1 MSPPA
6 GEIGRHTPVMQQYL
20 RIKAEF
26 PDKLLFYQMGDFYE
40 LFFDDARRANE
51 LLDISL
57 TARGKTNGQPI
68 PMAGVPAHSAEGY
81 LARLLRKGVSV
92 AICDQVGDAA
102 ASRGPVERRITR
114 VLTPGTVTD
123 DSLLEERRD
132 RLLAAVH
139 PGPGGGR
146 GLAAL
151 DMSSGDFFV
160 MECDGD
166 DALAAELARL
176 APAEILVAD
185 EHLRPGGWATGG
197 VLASRAGSLTAR
209 PPWLFEPVS
218 ARRLL
223 LDQFGTRDLAGFGC
237 ESLDLGVGAA
247 GCVLDYAR
255 TTSRGPLPHVQG
267 LRTERRE
274 DTVVLDPV
282 SRRNL
287 EVVESVSGDAD
298 RSLAGVLDRTVTA
311 MGSRLLRRW
320 LGRPLRDRGT
330 VRRRQQFIGAR
341 IEAGG
346 AEPGT
351 GEDLRT
357 VGDLERVLARVA
369 LRTARPRDLAH
380 LRTALGVFPALR
392 ERLERVDGPLAAELA
407 AQVGDFGGLRAHLA
421 SAIVEAPPITIR
433 DGGVIA
439 AGFDPELDR
448 LREVGDDAAGFLAE
462 LEARERART
471 GLPGLKVGY
480 NRVHGYFIEVSRAN
494 ADRVPAEYVRRQTLK
509 SVERYLSPELK
520 AFEREAL
527 GARERSLALERKLY
541 EGVVEAAGA
550 EIERLQASA
559 RAIAEF
565 DVLSNLAERAVD
577 LDLCRPEVG
586 EAAGIRIRKGRH
598 LVVEALGDA
607 AFVPND
613 LDLGPERRMLV
624 VTGPNM
630 GGKSTYMR
638 QAAHIVLLAF
648 VGSYVPA
655 ESAVIGPVDRIFT
668 RIGAADD
675 LSGGRSTFMVEMTE
689 TANILNHATAESL
702 VLLDEIGRGTST
714 YDGLALAWAT
724 AAHLAAR
731 QRSFTLF
738 ATHYFELTALAA
750 EHDPVANVHLR
761 AVEHDRG
768 IVFLYEVAPGPASRS
783 YGIQVAELAGV
794 PPRVVREARRKLDR
808 LEADAAAGP
817 DRAQLDLFAP
827 APEARPPRAEAGP
840 GGGAGGSGAPGE
852 PDAPASPDA
861 SALPA
866 PSAPPDPL
874 EARRRAQADTLRD
887 ALAAVDPDDL
897 SPREALEVLFRF
909 KEMAGGGPGPGI
921 E

>member
-6 GEIGRHTPVMQQYL
+6 GEIGRYTPVMQQYL

-51 LLDISL
+51 LLDLSL
-57 TARGKTNGQPI
+57 TSRGQANGQPI

-92 AICDQVGDAA
+92 AICDQVGDPA
-102 ASRGPVERRITR
+102 ASRGPVERRVTR

-132 RLLAAVH
+132 RLLAAVN
-139 PGPGGGR
+139 PGRGEER
-146 GLAAL
+146 GLAVL

-160 MECDGD
+160 TECDGD
-166 DALAAELARL
+166 DALATELARL

-185 EHLRPGGWATGG
+185 DHLRPGGWAIGG
-197 VLASRAGSLTAR
+197 VLAGQAGLTAR

-223 LDQFGTRDLAGFGC
+223 IDQFGTRDLRGFGC
-237 ESLDLGVGAA
+237 DSLELGIGAA
-247 GCVLDYAR
+247 GCALEYAR
-255 TTSRGPLPHVQG
+255 TTNRGPLPHVKG
-267 LRTERRE
+267 IRTERRE
-274 DTVVLDPV
+274 DSVVLDPV

-287 EVVESVSGDAD
+287 EIVESVSGEAD
-298 RSLAGVLDRTVTA
+298 RSLAGVLDRTATA

-320 LGRPLRDRGT
+320 LGRPLRDRDT

-341 IEAGG
+341 IEAGAQPG
-346 AEPGT
+346 AE
-351 GEDLRT
+351 DALRT

-369 LRTARPRDLAH
+369 LRTARPRDLAQ
-380 LRTALGVFPALR
+380 LRTALGAFPALR
-392 ERLERVDGPLAAELA
+392 EQVERIDGPLASELA
-407 AQVGDFGGLRAHLA
+407 ARVHDFRGLREHLEA
-421 SAIVEAPPITIR
+421 AIVEVPPITVR

-439 AGFDPELDR
+439 PGFDAELDR
-448 LREVGDDAAGFLAE
+448 LRGIRDDATGYITE
-462 LEARERART
+462 LETRERART

-480 NRVHGYFIEVSRAN
+480 NRVHGYYIEVSRAN
-494 ADRVPAEYVRRQTLK
+494 TDRVPVEYVRRQTLK

-520 AFEREAL
+520 QFENQVL

-541 EGVVEAAGA
+541 EAVVESAGA
-550 EIERLQASA
+550 ELERLQASA

-565 DVLSNLAERAVD
+565 DVLSHLADRAVE
-577 LDLCRPEVG
+577 LDLCRPEVS
-586 EAAGIRIRKGRH
+586 EEPGIRIRSGRH
-598 LVVEALGDA
+598 LVVEVLGDT

-613 LDLGPERRMLV
+613 LDLGPDRRMLV

-638 QAAHIVLLAF
+638 QAAHIVLLAWA
-648 VGSYVPA
+648 GSYVPA

-689 TANILNHATAESL
+689 TANILHNATAQSL

-714 YDGLALAWAT
+714 WDGLALAWAT
-724 AAHLAAR
+724 GSRLAR
-731 QRSFTLF
+731 RLRSFTLF

-750 EHDPVANVHLR
+750 EHDTVANVHLE

-768 IVFLYEVAPGPASRS
+768 IVFLHEVSPGPASRS

-794 PPRVVREARRKLDR
+794 PPEVVRQARRKLER
-808 LEADAAAGP
+808 LEEEGADGP
-817 DRAQLDLFAP
+817 HRAQLSLFSPEGCA
-827 APEARPPRAEAGP
+827 APEAPGRVEPDPRQRERRERAEALF
-840 GGGAGGSGAPGE
+840 
-852 PDAPASPDA
+852 DAF
-861 SALPA
+861 
-866 PSAPPDPL
+866 
-874 EARRRAQADTLRD
+874 E
-887 ALAAVDPDDL
+887 AVDPNGL
-897 SPREALEVLFRF
+897 SPREALDVLFRF
-909 KEMAGGGPGPGI
+909 KEMTGSGH
-921 E
+921 

>member
-40 LFFDDARRANE
+40 LFFDDARRAHE

-92 AICDQVGDAA
+92 AICDQVGDPA
-102 ASRGPVERRITR
+102 ASRGPVERRVTR
-114 VLTPGTVTD
+114 ILTPGTVTD

-132 RLLAAVH
+132 RLLAAVSR
-139 PGPGGGR
+139 GRGGGR
-146 GLAAL
+146 GLAVL

-176 APAEILVAD
+176 APAEVLVAD
-185 EHLRPGGWATGG
+185 DHLRPGGWAAAGA
-197 VLASRAGSLTAR
+197 LAECPGLTPR
-209 PPWLFEPVS
+209 PPWLFEPAS

-223 LDQFGTRDLAGFGC
+223 LDHFGTGDLRGFGC
-237 ESLDLGVGAA
+237 ESLDLGIGAA
-247 GCVLDYAR
+247 GCALEYAR
-255 TTSRGPLPHVQG
+255 TTNCGPLPHVTG

-287 EVVESVSGDAD
+287 EITESVTGVPE
-298 RSLAGVLDRTVTA
+298 RSLAGILDRTATA
-311 MGSRLLRRW
+311 MGSRLLKRW
-320 LGRPLRDRGT
+320 LGRPLRDPDT
-330 VRRRQQFIGAR
+330 VRRRQQFIRAR
-341 IEAGG
+341 IEAG
-346 AEPGT
+346 AERGT
-351 GEDLRT
+351 ADLLRT

-369 LRTARPRDLAH
+369 IRTARPRDLGQ
-380 LRTALGVFPALR
+380 LRTALGAFPALR
-392 ERLERVDGPLAAELA
+392 ERVEGVDGPLASDLA
-407 AQVGDFGGLRAHLA
+407 SRIDDFSSLRAHLEA
-421 SAIVEAPPITIR
+421 AIVETPPITIR

-439 AGFDPELDR
+439 PGFDAELDR
-448 LREVGDDAAGFLAE
+448 QRAIGDDATGFIAE
-462 LEARERART
+462 LEARERTRT

-480 NRVHGYFIEVSRAN
+480 NRVHGYYIEISRAS
-494 ADRVPAEYVRRQTLK
+494 ADRVPVEYVRRQTLK

-520 AFEREAL
+520 QFENQAL
-527 GARERSLALERKLY
+527 GARERSLALERRLY
-541 EGVVEAAGA
+541 EGVVDTAGA
-550 EIERLQASA
+550 ELERLRESA

-565 DVLSNLAERAVD
+565 DVLTNLAERAVD
-577 LDLCRPEVG
+577 LDLCCPEVS
-586 EAAGIRIRKGRH
+586 EEPGIRVRNGRH
-598 LVVEALGDA
+598 LVVEVLGDTS
-607 AFVPND
+607 FVPND
-613 LDLGPERRMLV
+613 LDLGPKRRMLV

-638 QAAHIVLLAF
+638 QAAHIVLLAYA
-648 VGSYVPA
+648 GSFVPA
-655 ESAVIGPVDRIFT
+655 ESAVIGPVDRVFT

-689 TANILNHATAESL
+689 TANILNNATEESL

-724 AAHLAAR
+724 ASHLAGR
-731 QRSFTLF
+731 VGSFTLF

-750 EHDPVANVHLR
+750 EHDTVANVHLK

-768 IVFLYEVAPGPASRS
+768 IVFLYEVSSGPASRS

-794 PPRVVREARRKLDR
+794 PPAVVRQARRKLER
-808 LEADAAAGP
+808 LEAEDPRGA
-817 DRAQLDLFAP
+817 DRAQLDLFGT
-827 APEARPPRAEAGP
+827 EESSGPP
-840 GGGAGGSGAPGE
+840 SE
-852 PDAPASPDA
+852 PPKDAP
-861 SALPA
+861 
-866 PSAPPDPL
+866 DPRD
-874 EARRRAQADTLRD
+874 ARRREQAAALQD
-887 ALAAVDPDDL
+887 ALGEIEPDDL
-897 SPREALEVLFRF
+897 SPREALRLLFRF
-909 KEMAGGGPGPGI
+909 KEMTDPRR
-921 E
+921 

>member
-1 MSPPA
+1 MSPSA

-57 TARGKTNGQPI
+57 TARGQANGQPI
-68 PMAGVPAHSAEGY
+68 PMAGVPVHSAEGY

-92 AICDQVGDAA
+92 AICDQVGDPAT
-102 ASRGPVERRITR
+102 SRGPVERQVTR

-132 RLLAAVH
+132 RLLAAVN
-139 PGPGGGR
+139 PGPGGDR
-146 GLAAL
+146 GLAVL
-151 DMSSGDFFV
+151 DMSSGDFLV
-160 MECDGD
+160 MECEGD

-176 APAEILVAD
+176 VPAEILVAD
-185 EHLRPGGWATGG
+185 DHLRPGGWATVG
-197 VLASRAGSLTAR
+197 VLAGHAGLTPR

-223 LDQFGTRDLAGFGC
+223 LDHFGTRDLSGFGC
-237 ESLDLGVGAA
+237 ETLELGIGAA
-247 GCVLDYAR
+247 GCALEYAH
-255 TTSRGPLPHVQG
+255 TTNRGPLPHVTG

-274 DTVVLDPV
+274 ETVVLDSV

-287 EVVESVSGDAD
+287 EVVESVSGEAD

-311 MGSRLLRRW
+311 MGSRLLKRW
-320 LGRPLRDRGT
+320 LGRPLRDRDT

-341 IEAGG
+341 IEAGVDP
-346 AEPGT
+346 ET
-351 GEDLRT
+351 EDLLRCI
-357 VGDLERVLARVA
+357 GDLERVLARIA
-369 LRTARPRDLAH
+369 LRTARPRDLGQ
-380 LRTALGVFPALR
+380 LRTALGAFPALR
-392 ERLERVDGPLAAELA
+392 ERLEAVDGPLASGLA
-407 AQVGDFGGLRAHLA
+407 ARIDDFGPLRGHLEA
-421 SAIVEAPPITIR
+421 AIVESPPITIR

-439 AGFDPELDR
+439 SGFDAELDR
-448 LREVGDDAAGFLAE
+448 LRNIGDDATGYIAE

-480 NRVHGYFIEVSRAN
+480 NRVHGYYIEVSRATS
-494 ADRVPAEYVRRQTLK
+494 ADRLPVEYVRRQTLK

-520 AFEREAL
+520 QFENQVL
-527 GARERSLALERKLY
+527 GARERSLALERRLY
-541 EGVVEAAGA
+541 ETVVDTAG
-550 EIERLQASA
+550 EELERLQEST

-565 DVLSNLAERAVD
+565 DVLSNLAERAVE
-577 LDLCRPEVG
+577 LELCCPKVSE
-586 EAAGIRIRKGRH
+586 EPGIRIRAGRH
-598 LVVEALGDA
+598 LVVEVLGDT

-638 QAAHIVLLAF
+638 QAAHIVLLAHA
-648 VGSYVPA
+648 GSFVPA

-689 TANILNHATAESL
+689 TANILNNATAESL

-724 AAHLAAR
+724 GAHLAAR
-731 QRSFTLF
+731 LHSFTLF

-750 EHDPVANVHLR
+750 EHDTVANVHLK

-794 PPRVVREARRKLDR
+794 PAGVVRHARRKLER
-808 LEADAAAGP
+808 LEAEERGGRG
-817 DRAQLDLFAP
+817 RAQLDLFGQE
-827 APEARPPRAEAGP
+827 EAEPRE
-840 GGGAGGSGAPGE
+840 E
-852 PDAPASPDA
+852 
-861 SALPA
+861 LPTDV
-866 PSAPPDPL
+866 PPDPR
-874 EARRRAQADTLRD
+874 EADRREHADALRD
-887 ALAAVDPDDL
+887 ALEEIEPDDL

-909 KEMAGGGPGPGI
+909 KEMTGPGH
-921 E
+921 

>member
-40 LFFDDARRANE
+40 LFFDDARRAHE
-51 LLDISL
+51 LLGISL
-57 TARGKTNGQPI
+57 TARGQTNGQPI

-92 AICDQVGDAA
+92 AICDQVGDPAT
-102 ASRGPVERRITR
+102 SRGPVERQVTR

-132 RLLAAVH
+132 RLLAAVN
-139 PGPGGGR
+139 PGPGGDR
-146 GLAAL
+146 GLAVL
-151 DMSSGDFFV
+151 DMSSGDFLV
-160 MECDGD
+160 MECEGDG
-166 DALAAELARL
+166 ALAAELARL
-176 APAEILVAD
+176 VPAEILVAD
-185 EHLRPGGWATGG
+185 DHLRPGGWATGG
-197 VLASRAGSLTAR
+197 VLAGHAGLTPR

-223 LDQFGTRDLAGFGC
+223 LDHFGTRDLSGFGC
-237 ESLDLGVGAA
+237 DALELGIGAA
-247 GCVLDYAR
+247 GCALEYAR
-255 TTSRGPLPHVQG
+255 TTNRGPLPHVTG

-274 DTVVLDPV
+274 ETVVLDPV

-287 EVVESVSGDAD
+287 EVVESVSGEAD

-311 MGSRLLRRW
+311 MGSRLLKRW
-320 LGRPLRDRGT
+320 LGRPLRDRDT

-341 IEAGG
+341 IEAG
-346 AEPGT
+346 AAPET
-351 GEDLRT
+351 EDLLRC
-357 VGDLERVLARVA
+357 VGDLERVLARIA
-369 LRTARPRDLAH
+369 LGTARPRDLAQ
-380 LRTALGVFPALR
+380 LRTALGAFPALR
-392 ERLERVDGPLAAELA
+392 ERVEGVDGPLASELA
-407 AQVGDFGGLRAHLA
+407 SRIGDFAALRAHLEA
-421 SAIVEAPPITIR
+421 AIVEAPPLTIR

-439 AGFDPELDR
+439 AGFDAELDR
-448 LREVGDDAAGFLAE
+448 LRNIGDDATGYIAE
-462 LEARERART
+462 LEARERVRT

-480 NRVHGYFIEVSRAN
+480 NRVHGYYIEISRATS
-494 ADRVPAEYVRRQTLK
+494 ADRIPLEYVRRQTLK

-520 AFEREAL
+520 QFENQVL

-541 EGVVEAAGA
+541 EGVVESAGA
-550 EIERLQASA
+550 EVDRLQASA

-565 DVLSNLAERAVD
+565 DVLSSLADRAVE
-577 LDLCRPEVG
+577 LGLCCPELSEEPGLRVR
-586 EAAGIRIRKGRH
+586 AGRH
-598 LVVEALGDA
+598 LVVEAFA
-607 AFVPND
+607 ETSFVPND

-638 QAAHIVLLAF
+638 QAAHIVLLAHA
-648 VGSYVPA
+648 GSFVPA
-655 ESAVIGPVDRIFT
+655 ESAVIGPVDRVYT

-689 TANILNHATAESL
+689 TANILNNATAESL

-724 AAHLAAR
+724 GAHLAAR
-731 QRSFTLF
+731 LRSFTLF

-750 EHDPVANVHLR
+750 EHDTVANVHLK

-768 IVFLYEVAPGPASRS
+768 IVFLYEVSPGPASRS

-794 PPRVVREARRKLDR
+794 PREVVRQARKQLER
-808 LEADAAAGP
+808 LEAEDRGGRG
-817 DRAQLDLFAP
+817 RAQLDLFAGEAHEP
-827 APEARPPRAEAGP
+827 GAGSARNLPGDSASASAAPDPEAE
-840 GGGAGGSGAPGE
+840 
-852 PDAPASPDA
+852 
-861 SALPA
+861 
-866 PSAPPDPL
+866 
-874 EARRRAQADTLRD
+874 RRRERADALRD
-887 ALAAVDPDDL
+887 ALEAIDPDGL
-897 SPREALEVLFRF
+897 SPREALDLLFRF
-909 KEMAGGGPGPGI
+909 KEMTGPGH
-921 E
+921 

>member
-26 PDKLLFYQMGDFYE
+26 PDSLLFYQMGDFYE

-57 TARGKTNGQPI
+57 TSRGRANDQPI

-92 AICDQVGDAA
+92 AICDQVGDPA
-102 ASRGPVERRITR
+102 ASRGPVERRVTR

-123 DSLLEERRD
+123 DSLLDERRD
-132 RLLAAVH
+132 RLLAAIH
-139 PGPGGGR
+139 PGRQGGR
-146 GLAAL
+146 GLAVL

-160 MECDGD
+160 MECEGD

-185 EHLRPGGWATGG
+185 EHLRPGAWATDG
-197 VLASRAGSLTAR
+197 VLAGRSGLTPR

-237 ESLDLGVGAA
+237 ESLELGIGAA

-255 TTSRGPLPHVQG
+255 TTNRGPLPHIKG

-298 RSLAGVLDRTVTA
+298 RSLAGVLDRTATA

-320 LGRPLRDRGT
+320 LGRPLRDRGA

-341 IEAGG
+341 IEAG

-351 GEDLRT
+351 EDGLRT

-380 LRTALGVFPALR
+380 LRTALGAFPALHDR
-392 ERLERVDGPLAAELA
+392 IERLDGPLAADLA
-407 AQVGDFGGLRAHLA
+407 ARIGDFGGLRAHLE

-439 AGFDPELDR
+439 SGFDPELDR
-448 LREVGDDAAGFLAE
+448 LRQVRDDATGFIAE

-471 GLPGLKVGY
+471 GLPGLKVGF
-480 NRVHGYFIEVSRAN
+480 NRVHGYYIEVSRAN
-494 ADRVPAEYVRRQTLK
+494 ADRVPVEYVRRQTLK
-509 SVERYLSPELK
+509 SAERYLSPELK
-520 AFEREAL
+520 EFESQVL

-541 EGVVEAAGA
+541 EAVVEAAGA

-565 DVLSNLAERAVD
+565 DVLSNLADRAVE

-586 EAAGIRIRKGRH
+586 EEPGIRIRNGRH
-598 LVVEALGDA
+598 LVVEALGDG

-638 QAAHIVLLAF
+638 QAAHIVLLAR

-738 ATHYFELTALAA
+738 ATHYFELTGLAV
-750 EHDPVANVHLR
+750 EHDTVANVHLR

-794 PPRVVREARRKLDR
+794 PPQVVREARRKLER
-808 LEADAAAGP
+808 LEADAALGP

-827 APEARPPRAEAGP
+827 EAPPPPAEAGP
-840 GGGAGGSGAPGE
+840 DGPGGPDDPGAPD
-852 PDAPASPDA
+852 PP
-861 SALPA
+861 
-866 PSAPPDPL
+866 APPDPV
-874 EARRRAQADTLRD
+874 EARRRALADALRD
-887 ALAAVDPDDL
+887 ALEAVDPDDL

-909 KEMAGGGPGPGI
+909 KEMTGGRPGSGI

>member
-51 LLDISL
+51 LLGISL
-57 TARGKTNGQPI
+57 TARGQTNGQPI

-92 AICDQVGDAA
+92 AICDQVGDPAT
-102 ASRGPVERRITR
+102 SRGPVERQVTR

-132 RLLAAVH
+132 RLLAAVN
-139 PGPGGGR
+139 PGPGGDR
-146 GLAAL
+146 GLAVL
-151 DMSSGDFFV
+151 DMSSGDFLV
-160 MECDGD
+160 MECEGDG
-166 DALAAELARL
+166 ALAAELARL
-176 APAEILVAD
+176 VPAEILVAD
-185 EHLRPGGWATGG
+185 DHLRPGGWATDG
-197 VLASRAGSLTAR
+197 VLAGHAGLTPR

-223 LDQFGTRDLAGFGC
+223 LDHFGTRDLGGFGC
-237 ESLDLGVGAA
+237 EALELGIGAA
-247 GCVLDYAR
+247 GCALEYAH
-255 TTSRGPLPHVQG
+255 TTNRGRLPHVTG

-274 DTVVLDPV
+274 ETVVLDPV

-287 EVVESVSGDAD
+287 EVVESVSGEAD

-311 MGSRLLRRW
+311 MGSRLLKRW
-320 LGRPLRDRGT
+320 LGRPLRDRDT

-341 IEAGG
+341 IEAGAG
-346 AEPGT
+346 GPETEGL
-351 GEDLRT
+351 LRC
-357 VGDLERVLARVA
+357 VGDLERVLARIA
-369 LRTARPRDLAH
+369 LGTARPRDLAQ
-380 LRTALGVFPALR
+380 LRTALGAFPALR
-392 ERLERVDGPLAAELA
+392 ERVEGVDGPLAAELA
-407 AQVGDFGGLRAHLA
+407 SRIDDFAALRAHLEA
-421 SAIVEAPPITIR
+421 AIVEAPPLTIR

-439 AGFDPELDR
+439 AGFDAELDR
-448 LREVGDDAAGFLAE
+448 LRNIGDDATGYIAE

-480 NRVHGYFIEVSRAN
+480 NRVHGYYIEISRATS
-494 ADRVPAEYVRRQTLK
+494 ADRIPLEYVRRQTLK

-520 AFEREAL
+520 QFENQVL

-541 EGVVEAAGA
+541 EGVVGSAGA
-550 EIERLQASA
+550 EVDRLQASA

-565 DVLSNLAERAVD
+565 DVLSNLADRAVE
-577 LDLCRPEVG
+577 LGLCRPELS
-586 EAAGIRIRKGRH
+586 EEPGIRVRAGRH
-598 LVVEALGDA
+598 LVVEAFGETS
-607 AFVPND
+607 FVPND

-638 QAAHIVLLAF
+638 QAAHIVLLAHA
-648 VGSYVPA
+648 GSFVPA
-655 ESAVIGPVDRIFT
+655 ESAVIGPVDRVYT

-689 TANILNHATAESL
+689 TANILNNATAESL

-724 AAHLAAR
+724 GAHLAAR
-731 QRSFTLF
+731 LRSFTLF
-738 ATHYFELTALAA
+738 ATHYFELTALGV
-750 EHDPVANVHLR
+750 EHDTVANVHLK

-768 IVFLYEVAPGPASRS
+768 IVFLYEVSPGPASRS

-794 PPRVVREARRKLDR
+794 PREVVRQARRQLER
-808 LEADAAAGP
+808 LEAE
-817 DRAQLDLFAP
+817 DRGGRSLAQLDLFAGEAHEP
-827 APEARPPRAEAGP
+827 GAEFAPNRPGDSAAAAAPDPEAE
-840 GGGAGGSGAPGE
+840 
-852 PDAPASPDA
+852 
-861 SALPA
+861 
-866 PSAPPDPL
+866 
-874 EARRRAQADTLRD
+874 RRRERADALRD
-887 ALAAVDPDDL
+887 ALEAIDPDGL
-897 SPREALEVLFRF
+897 SPREALELLFRF
-909 KEMAGGGPGPGI
+909 KEMTGPGH
-921 E
+921 

>member
-20 RIKAEF
+20 RIKEEF
-26 PDKLLFYQMGDFYE
+26 PDSLLFYQMGDFYE

-57 TARGKTNGQPI
+57 TSRGRAAGQPI

-92 AICDQVGDAA
+92 AICDQVGDPA
-102 ASRGPVERRITR
+102 ASRGPVERRVTR

-139 PGPGGGR
+139 PGRQGGR
-146 GLAAL
+146 GLAVL

-160 MECDGD
+160 MECEGD

-176 APAEILVAD
+176 APAEVLVAD
-185 EHLRPGGWATGG
+185 EHLRPGGWATDG
-197 VLASRAGSLTAR
+197 VLAGRSGLTPR

-237 ESLDLGVGAA
+237 ESLELGIGAA

-255 TTSRGPLPHVQG
+255 TTNRGPLPHVKG

-298 RSLAGVLDRTVTA
+298 RSLAGVLDRTATA

-320 LGRPLRDRGT
+320 LGRPLRDRGA
-330 VRRRQQFIGAR
+330 VRRRQQLIGAR
-341 IEAGG
+341 IEAG

-351 GEDLRT
+351 EDGLRT

-369 LRTARPRDLAH
+369 IRTARPRDLAH
-380 LRTALGVFPALR
+380 LRTALGAFPALR
-392 ERLERVDGPLAAELA
+392 ERIERLDGPLAADLA
-407 AQVGDFGGLRAHLA
+407 ARIGDFGGLRARLE

-439 AGFDPELDR
+439 PGFDPELDR
-448 LREVGDDAAGFLAE
+448 LRQVRDDARGFIDE

-494 ADRVPAEYVRRQTLK
+494 ADRVPVEYVRRQTLK
-509 SVERYLSPELK
+509 SAERYLSPELK
-520 AFEREAL
+520 EFESQVL

-541 EGVVEAAGA
+541 EAVVEAAGA

-559 RAIAEF
+559 RALAEF
-565 DVLSNLAERAVD
+565 DVLSNLADRAVE
-577 LDLCRPEVG
+577 LDLCRPEVS
-586 EAAGIRIRKGRH
+586 EEPGIRIRNGRH
-598 LVVEALGDA
+598 LVVEALADG

-638 QAAHIVLLAF
+638 QAAHIVLLAC

-655 ESAVIGPVDRIFT
+655 ESAAIGPVDRIFT

-738 ATHYFELTALAA
+738 ATHYFELTGLAA
-750 EHDPVANVHLR
+750 EHDTVANVHLR

-794 PPRVVREARRKLDR
+794 PPQVVREARRKLER
-808 LEADAAAGP
+808 LEADAALGP

-827 APEARPPRAEAGP
+827 EGPPPRAEAGP
-840 GGGAGGSGAPGE
+840 DGPAGPGGPDRPGASDP
-852 PDAPASPDA
+852 PA
-861 SALPA
+861 L
-866 PSAPPDPL
+866 PPDPV
-874 EARRRAQADTLRD
+874 EARRRALADALRD
-887 ALAAVDPDDL
+887 ALEAVDPDEL

-909 KEMAGGGPGPGI
+909 KEMTGGGPGPGI

>member
-40 LFFDDARRANE
+40 LFFDDARRAHE
-51 LLDISL
+51 LLGISL
-57 TARGKTNGQPI
+57 TARGQAGGQPI

-81 LARLLRKGVSV
+81 LARLLREGVSV
-92 AICDQVGDAA
+92 AICDQVGDPAT
-102 ASRGPVERRITR
+102 SRGPVERQVTR

-132 RLLAAVH
+132 RLLAAVSR
-139 PGPGGGR
+139 GREEGR
-146 GLAAL
+146 GLAVL

-160 MECDGD
+160 MECEGDG
-166 DALAAELARL
+166 ALVAELARL
-176 APAEILVAD
+176 APAEVLVAD
-185 EHLRPGGWATGG
+185 DHLRPGGWAADGALSELPG
-197 VLASRAGSLTAR
+197 LAPR
-209 PPWLFEPVS
+209 PPWLFESAS

-223 LDQFGTRDLAGFGC
+223 LDHFGTSDLRGFGC
-237 ESLDLGVGAA
+237 ETLELGIGAA
-247 GCVLDYAR
+247 GCALEYAR
-255 TTSRGPLPHVQG
+255 TMNRGPLPHVTG

-287 EVVESVSGDAD
+287 EITESVSGAPE
-298 RSLAGVLDRTVTA
+298 RSLAGILDRTVTA
-311 MGSRLLRRW
+311 MGSRLLKRW
-320 LGRPLRDRGT
+320 LGRPLRDRDA
-330 VRRRQQFIGAR
+330 VRHRQQLIHAR
-341 IEAGG
+341 IVTG
-346 AEPGT
+346 ADPDT
-351 GEDLRT
+351 GDLLRT

-369 LRTARPRDLAH
+369 LRTARPRDLGQ
-380 LRTALGVFPALR
+380 LRTALGAFPALR
-392 ERLERVDGPLAAELA
+392 ERVERVDGPLASELA
-407 AQVGDFGGLRAHLA
+407 ARIDDFGALRAHLA
-421 SAIVEAPPITIR
+421 AAIVEAPPLTIR

-448 LREVGDDAAGFLAE
+448 LRNIGDDATGHIAE
-462 LEARERART
+462 LEAHERART

-480 NRVHGYFIEVSRAN
+480 NRVHGYYIEISRATS
-494 ADRVPAEYVRRQTLK
+494 ADRIPLEYVRRQTLK

-520 AFEREAL
+520 QFENQVL

-541 EGVVEAAGA
+541 EGVLESAGA
-550 EIERLQASA
+550 EVDRLQASA

-565 DVLSNLAERAVD
+565 DVLSNLADRAVE
-577 LDLCRPEVG
+577 LGLCRPELS
-586 EAAGIRIRKGRH
+586 EEPGIRVRAGRH
-598 LVVEALGDA
+598 LVVEAFGETS
-607 AFVPND
+607 FVPND
-613 LDLGPERRMLV
+613 LDLGPDRRMLV

-638 QAAHIVLLAF
+638 QAAHMVLLAHA
-648 VGSYVPA
+648 GSFVPA

-689 TANILNHATAESL
+689 TANILNNATERSL

-724 AAHLAAR
+724 GAHLAAR
-731 QRSFTLF
+731 LRSFTLF

-750 EHDPVANVHLR
+750 EHDTVANVHLK

-768 IVFLYEVAPGPASRS
+768 IVFLYEVSPGPASRS

-794 PPRVVREARRKLDR
+794 PAGVVRHARRKLER
-808 LEADAAAGP
+808 LEAEDRGGRG
-817 DRAQLDLFAP
+817 RAQLDLFAGDAPGPGAESAPDLAGDP
-827 APEARPPRAEAGP
+827 AAAPDPEEVRRREQAEA
-840 GGGAGGSGAPGE
+840 
-852 PDAPASPDA
+852 
-861 SALPA
+861 
-866 PSAPPDPL
+866 
-874 EARRRAQADTLRD
+874 LRD
-887 ALAAVDPDDL
+887 ALEAIDPDGL

-909 KEMAGGGPGPGI
+909 KEMTGTGHRTT
-921 E
+921 

>member
-26 PDKLLFYQMGDFYE
+26 PDSLLFYQMGDFYE

-57 TARGKTNGQPI
+57 TSRGRANDQPI
-68 PMAGVPAHSAEGY
+68 PMAGVPAQSAEGY

-92 AICDQVGDAA
+92 AICDQVGDPV
-102 ASRGPVERRITR
+102 ASRGPVERRVTR

-123 DSLLEERRD
+123 DSLLDERRD
-132 RLLAAVH
+132 RLLAAIH
-139 PGPGGGR
+139 PGRQGGR
-146 GLAAL
+146 GLAVL

-160 MECDGD
+160 MECEGD

-185 EHLRPGGWATGG
+185 EHLRPGAWATDG
-197 VLASRAGSLTAR
+197 VLAGRSGLTPR

-237 ESLDLGVGAA
+237 ESLELGIGAA

-255 TTSRGPLPHVQG
+255 TTNRGPLPHIKG

-298 RSLAGVLDRTVTA
+298 RSLAGVLDRTATA

-320 LGRPLRDRGT
+320 LGRPLRDRGA

-341 IEAGG
+341 IEAG

-351 GEDLRT
+351 EDGLRT

-380 LRTALGVFPALR
+380 LRTALGAFPALHDR
-392 ERLERVDGPLAAELA
+392 IERLDGPLAADLA
-407 AQVGDFGGLRAHLA
+407 ARIGDFGGLRAHLE

-439 AGFDPELDR
+439 SGFDPELDR
-448 LREVGDDAAGFLAE
+448 LRQVRDDATGFIAE

-480 NRVHGYFIEVSRAN
+480 NRVHGYYIEVSRAN
-494 ADRVPAEYVRRQTLK
+494 ADRVPVEYVRRQTLK
-509 SVERYLSPELK
+509 SAERYLSPELK
-520 AFEREAL
+520 EFESQVL

-541 EGVVEAAGA
+541 EAVVEAAGA

-565 DVLSNLAERAVD
+565 DVLSNLADRAVE

-586 EAAGIRIRKGRH
+586 EEPGIRIRNGRH
-598 LVVEALGDA
+598 LVVEALGDG

-638 QAAHIVLLAF
+638 QAAHIVLLAR

-738 ATHYFELTALAA
+738 ATHYFELTGLAV
-750 EHDPVANVHLR
+750 EHDTVANVHLR

-794 PPRVVREARRKLDR
+794 PPQVVREARRKLER
-808 LEADAAAGP
+808 LEADAALGP

-827 APEARPPRAEAGP
+827 EAPPPPAEAGP
-840 GGGAGGSGAPGE
+840 DGPGGPDDPGASDPPAPPRPRRGPPPRAGGCAPG
-852 PDAPASPDA
+852 
-861 SALPA
+861 
-866 PSAPPDPL
+866 
-874 EARRRAQADTLRD
+874 R
-887 ALAAVDPDDL
+887 
-897 SPREALEVLFRF
+897 PRSR
-909 KEMAGGGPGPGI
+909 GPGRPQPARGPRSPVPVQGDDRGTTGFGH
-921 E
+921 